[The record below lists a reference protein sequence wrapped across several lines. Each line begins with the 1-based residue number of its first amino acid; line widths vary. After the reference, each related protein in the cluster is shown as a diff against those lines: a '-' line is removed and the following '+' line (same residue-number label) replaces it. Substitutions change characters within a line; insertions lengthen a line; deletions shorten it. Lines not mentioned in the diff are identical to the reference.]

1 MLFHCVVRLGLA
13 QLGSAQFEIPLQF
26 SITLKWVALFT
37 CCYSCAASTAV
48 TPEKRFHSALLH
60 QALTGIRSS
69 AIKERTDFLNRQ
81 LKIHFWVVKKRWA
94 HLCSILRWLGWFE
107 SSGSVV
113 SRVANSVTQV
123 VILSSQSVISRV
135 YTSHCVNGTVR
146 LEPQPRWYWKKY
158 QVPGTVPSEKKTK
171 TTEPYRT
178 EPNRAVPCSGNAP
191 LHRQSLSEVKIGRC
205 SPAFVGCPWSLGP
218 QKTLHHSLA
227 WFCHWHY

>member
-48 TPEKRFHSALLH
+48 TPKKRFHSALLH

-158 QVPGTVPSEKKTK
+158 QVPGTVPSEKKQK
-171 TTEPYRT
+171 QLNRT
-178 EPNRAVPCSGNAP
+178 EPNRTVPYHAVEM
-191 LHRQSLSEVKIGRC
+191 HHYTGRV
-205 SPAFVGCPWSLGP
+205 S
-218 QKTLHHSLA
+218 QK
-227 WFCHWHY
+227 